1 MHPNT
6 ESNLLGG
13 NLKRI
18 IEMTDFQLIRNRSCA
33 CGWENIISLFI
44 FSTYIMII
52 SQIQADFHLSC
63 IQ

>member
-13 NLKRI
+13 KLKRV
-18 IEMTDFQLIRNRSCA
+18 IEKTDFQLIRTRSCA
-33 CGWENIISLFI
+33 CGWENVIPLFI

-52 SQIQADFHLSC
+52 SQILTDFHLSC